1 MHYQASPKVEVK
13 LVRCVR
19 GAIYDVILDL
29 RPESPT
35 FRRWFAEELTVENG
49 RMIYVPPGFAHGY
62 QTLEDQTEVFY
73 QMSERYY
80 ADLAKGVRW
89 DDPLFAIE
97 WPSANPILSE
107 RDRNFPDFSV
117 SLATI
122 TAGS

>member
-13 LVRCVR
+13 LVRCAR